1 MFNQV
6 AIRDCSAR
14 EDEERRKTVESSVQT
29 EASDGQRLLRTEK
42 NISDLVDSLTLVERV
57 KLQSEELKSE
67 NVDHIVNQYQ
77 IVNKSE
83 NVEHIVHH
91 IMNKSEK
98 VNDIDDQIKQV
109 EQEKTEIEEKIK
121 FFDERSKIELDQSFR
136 NSPRHLQKTE
146 TLQENIVTDVDQD
159 YTKSQA
165 NERNTETLEEI
176 DQIYL
181 DRSYRNTPRNRQ
193 TLSSQSSSKLK
204 IGFQCHKCGFKTSQ
218 HTHLR
223 VHMVDKHPRDQNL
236 DTTGQSLDRRG
247 KSRSKGDS
255 FVGES
260 SQSLDRRGQ
269 CLSRQH
275 QGNPMRSLCGM
286 CQVASDKTCDLN
298 EYMETRSL
306 DESCQLCSFEYPQ
319 IPTTKYVRTSFV
331 ATFECEKCEFSTTQK
346 RDLQKHIKDV
356 HGWLEGWLFN

>member
-1 MFNQV
+1 MLNQV

-29 EASDGQRLLRTEK
+29 ETSGGQRLFGTEK
-42 NISDLVDSLTLVERV
+42 NTYSDLADSFTLVERV
-57 KLQSEELKSE
+57 RSQSEELKKENVHHIVKSE
-67 NVDHIVNQYQ
+67 NMGHIVNQ
-77 IVNKSE
+77 IINKKE
-83 NVEHIVHH
+83 N
-91 IMNKSEK
+91 

-121 FFDERSKIELDQSFR
+121 FFDERAKNELDQSFK
-136 NSPRHLQKTE
+136 NSPRHRQNTE
-146 TLQENIVTDVDQD
+146 ILHENNITEVDHG
-159 YTKSQA
+159 YTKSRA
-165 NERNTETLEEI
+165 HERNTETLDEI

-223 VHMVDKHPRDQNL
+223 VHMVDKHPSDQYL
-236 DTTGQSLDRRG
+236 DTRGQSLDRRG
-247 KSRSKGDS
+247 KSRTKGGS

>member
-29 EASDGQRLLRTEK
+29 EASGGQRLFGTEK
-42 NISDLVDSLTLVERV
+42 NTYSDLADSFTLVERV
-57 KLQSEELKSE
+57 RSQSEELKKE
-67 NVDHIVNQYQ
+67 NVDHIV
-77 IVNKSE
+77 KSE
-83 NVEHIVHH
+83 NMGHIVNQ
-91 IMNKSEK
+91 IINKKEN

-121 FFDERSKIELDQSFR
+121 FFDERAKNELDQSFK
-136 NSPRHLQKTE
+136 NSPRHRQNTE
-146 TLQENIVTDVDQD
+146 ILHENNITEVDQG
-159 YTKSQA
+159 YTKSRA
-165 NERNTETLEEI
+165 HERNTETLDEI

-223 VHMVDKHPRDQNL
+223 VHMVDKHPSDQYL
-236 DTTGQSLDRRG
+236 DTRGQSLDRRG
-247 KSRSKGDS
+247 KSRTKGDS

-319 IPTTKYVRTSFV
+319 IPATKYVRTSFV
-331 ATFECEKCEFSTTQK
+331 ATFECEKCDFSTTQK
-346 RDLQKHIKDV
+346 RELQKHIKDV

>member
-1 MFNQV
+1 M
-6 AIRDCSAR
+6 
-14 EDEERRKTVESSVQT
+14 QT
-29 EASDGQRLLRTEK
+29 ERNGQRLFGTEK
-42 NISDLVDSLTLVERV
+42 NTCSDLVDSLTLVERV
-57 KLQSEELKSE
+57 RSQSEELKSENIDHIVKSE
-67 NVDHIVNQYQ
+67 NVDHIVNQ
-77 IVNKSE
+77 IINKKE
-83 NVEHIVHH
+83 N
-91 IMNKSEK
+91 

-109 EQEKTEIEEKIK
+109 EEEKTEIEEKIK
-121 FFDERSKIELDQSFR
+121 FFDERAKNELDQSFR
-136 NSPRHLQKTE
+136 NSPRHLQNTE
-146 TLQENIVTDVDQD
+146 ILHENNITEVDQG
-159 YTKSQA
+159 YTKS
-165 NERNTETLEEI
+165 RGHETLDEI

-223 VHMVDKHPRDQNL
+223 VHMVDKHPRDQYL
-236 DTTGQSLDRRG
+236 DTRGQSLDRRG
-247 KSRSKGDS
+247 QSRTKGDS

-269 CLSRQH
+269 CLSRQQ

-306 DESCQLCSFEYPQ
+306 DESCQLCSFGYPQ

-356 HGWLEGWLFN
+356 HGWLDGWLFN